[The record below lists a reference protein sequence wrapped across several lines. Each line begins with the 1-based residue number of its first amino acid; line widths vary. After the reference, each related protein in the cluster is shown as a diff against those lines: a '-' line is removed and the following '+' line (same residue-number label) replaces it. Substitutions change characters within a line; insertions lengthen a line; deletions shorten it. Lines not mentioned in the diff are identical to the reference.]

1 MVLPVSLLHSGVRP
15 LCTCTEW
22 EAVDHRWTPKLGI
35 SQESAA
41 DRMGAL
47 SRLWMSTCF
56 ISASG
61 IEFLCQLLLVAPL
74 CFSNQ
79 PWWFKMAWCSQWAG
93 FYEKHTFYFFPI
105 VFSDIIVQLTMPSL
119 DRRRVA
125 DSQRKAQRPDLQACD
140 VVVLKL
146 DTGKHHPTLPS
157 APGPT

>member
-1 MVLPVSLLHSGVRP
+1 MNNAFVYSFFLYFNFLQVVFLLYSFFLCFLEKKRTFLDILTDWPSVSLLHSGLRP

-47 SRLWMSTCF
+47 SRLWMRTCF

-61 IEFLCQLLLVAPL
+61 IEFLCPLLLVAPL

-93 FYEKHTFYFFPI
+93 FFERHTFYFFPI
-105 VFSDIIVQLTMPSL
+105 TFTDII
-119 DRRRVA
+119 
-125 DSQRKAQRPDLQACD
+125 
-140 VVVLKL
+140 
-146 DTGKHHPTLPS
+146 G
-157 APGPT
+157 